1 MEQDDVKVTEILV
14 SPKTVASLVVGCVI
28 AYGWMFANFVSASDF
43 DKHIDNFDKHIQTY
57 ELDRTDDKI
66 DDLEFQ
72 IFNLQEA
79 ISVPQGNT
87 MERRAQLSK
96 YEGSLKDYRR
106 QQRCL
111 EDSGTN
117 CRRKR

>member
-1 MEQDDVKVTEILV
+1 MKVTELLV
-14 SPKTVASLVVGCVI
+14 SPKTVASLVVGCIV
-28 AYGWMFANFVSASDF
+28 AYAWMFTTFVSASDF
-43 DKHIDNFDKHIQTY
+43 DKHIVNFDKHIQTY

-72 IFNLQEA
+72 IFNLEEA

-87 MERRAQLSK
+87 IERRAQLSK
-96 YEGSLKDYRR
+96 YEGALKDYRR
-106 QQRCL
+106 QLECL
-111 EDSGTN
+111 EDGNTN